1 MSLVSKSAISA
12 GDDSYVIQNTMISD
26 PMPDEVIVKMKAA
39 GICHTDY
46 DSVSWGKP
54 IVMGYEVAGVIYK
67 IAIGDG

>member
-46 DSVSWGKP
+46 DALS
-54 IVMGYEVAGVIYK
+54 
-67 IAIGDG
+67 

>member
-1 MSLVSKSAISA
+1 MSLVSKSDISA
-12 GDDSYVIQNTMISD
+12 GDDSYVIQNTMISY

-46 DSVSWGKP
+46 DALSWGKL
-54 IVMGYEVAGVIYK
+54 IVMGYEGAGVIYK